1 MTEQFTGKRA
11 MAGYMKISESSIS
24 VCRSLP
30 VWLTML
36 SIALGLTFTAH
47 AQDRQTTLGSVHLSL
62 DQPMSP
68 PAWALLERELLRTQ
82 TDACREFFE
91 KYFDERG
98 FLLCVERW
106 GGNDGP
112 DDAPENVGDWP
123 MLHAL
128 GGAEEILQMYKK
140 AWEGHLRQYTLA
152 KTTEVPFARDGMYYK
167 EFPVM
172 MDWLH
177 NGEGLRVFNLQG
189 LSDPGDRRLE
199 QRIRRF
205 AGFYMNED
213 PGAPNYDPQHKIIR
227 SLLNGSRGPMLRK
240 ATGLDWAGDPLEVEN
255 RFEALH
261 GERTYDEMIAHFKDY
276 NDVAGDHPQNL
287 SATTLAANAYMLTG
301 EDKYKAWLL
310 EYVDAWVERIKA
322 NEGII
327 PSNIG
332 LDGVPGSAAGG
343 KWYGGVYG
351 WGFSVV
357 VPQTGEIG
365 HRNTVSR
372 GVIGFGNALLLTGE
386 RRYVDVWTSMIDT
399 INANRKVVDG
409 KTVYPRMYGDEGWYS
424 FSESPWAEGA
434 LECYFWTCAAKDRA
448 RVSGNG
454 WLDYLDGKNSGY
466 PEAAL
471 RSDVEKVRKTVADMR
486 QDHST
491 PDTRLSDNPMQY
503 NPATVGAL
511 RELMMA
517 GLDPGRGGGPL
528 HCRVRWF
535 DPDERRAGIPQD
547 VAVLIDEMKDEQFS
561 LTLINLSPT
570 KDRHVIMQG
579 GAYGEHL
586 LTAVE
591 IDGKT
596 TSVNGPLLNI
606 HLAPGAGQRLVV
618 RNKRYACQPTLTFP
632 WDRW

>member
-1 MTEQFTGKRA
+1 
-11 MAGYMKISESSIS
+11 MKLFDRTFPVLCGLVGSLFVTASGFVQQAEARDPAPFSSS
-24 VCRSLP
+24 
-30 VWLTML
+30 M
-36 SIALGLTFTAH
+36 
-47 AQDRQTTLGSVHLSL
+47 QLSL

-68 PAWALLERELLRTQ
+68 PTWALLERELLRTQ

-123 MLHAL
+123 VLHAL
-128 GGAEEILQMYKK
+128 GGSEEILQMYKK

-177 NGEGLRVFNLQG
+177 NGEGLRIFNLQG
-189 LSDPGDRRLE
+189 LSDPADSRLI
-199 QRIRRF
+199 QRTRRF
-205 AGFYMNED
+205 AGLYMNED
-213 PGAPNYDPQHKIIR
+213 PGAPNYDSKHKIIR

-240 ATGLDWAGDPLEVEN
+240 ATGLDWAGDPIEVEN
-255 RFEALH
+255 RFKALH
-261 GERTYDEMIAHFKDY
+261 GERTYEEMIAHFKDY

-287 SATTLAANAYMLTG
+287 SATTLATNAYMLTG
-301 EDKYKAWLL
+301 EEKYKAWIL
-310 EYVDAWVERIKA
+310 EYVDAWADRIKA
-322 NEGII
+322 NKGII

-332 LDGVPGSAAGG
+332 LDGIPGSAAGG

-386 RRYVDVWTSMIDT
+386 RRYVDAWTGMIDT
-399 INANRKVVDG
+399 INSHRKVIDG
-409 KTVYPRMYGDEGWYS
+409 KTMYPRMYGDDGWYYWT
-424 FSESPWAEGA
+424 ESPWAEGA
-434 LECYFWTCAAKDRA
+434 LECYFWTCSAKDRA
-448 RVSGNG
+448 RVGGNG
-454 WLDYLDGKNSGY
+454 WLDFLEGKNPGY

-471 RSDVEKVRKTVADMR
+471 RADLDRLRTIVSKMR
-486 QDHST
+486 QDDST
-491 PDTRLSDNPMQY
+491 PDTRLSDNPMEY

-511 RELMMA
+511 RDLMMA

-535 DPDERRAGIPQD
+535 DPQTRRAGVPQD
-547 VAVLIDEMKDEQFS
+547 VAVLVDEMTDEQFS
-561 LTLINLSPT
+561 LTIVNLSPVASR
-570 KDRHVIMQG
+570 DVVMQG

-586 LTAVE
+586 LTQVSAGE
-591 IDGKT
+591 KT
-596 TSVNGPLLNI
+596 ISVNSPLLNI
-606 HLAPGAGQRLVV
+606 HLEPSAGQRLVI
-618 RNKRYACQPTLTFP
+618 RTKRYSCQPTLSFP
-632 WDRW
+632 WDRRQNF